1 MAKKRQNISNLYYA
15 LAAGAIT
22 FFGYRAWMK
31 RRGSNGDANGS
42 ADVNANANADAA
54 RRSGEAAI
62 EEIKRRQQETASAQK
77 TENERKR
84 TEQQA
89 NALGNPQSFAN
100 KVAQIQAILG
110 VRIDGKPGPV
120 THDAYQK
127 RFGLDRGNITPMTV
141 QYYLDRANRDK
152 FFI

>member
-31 RRGSNGDANGS
+31 RRGANNGAGAN
-42 ADVNANANADAA
+42 ADANADAA

-89 NALGNPQSFAN
+89 NAMGNPQSFAN

>member
-31 RRGSNGDANGS
+31 RRGANNGAGAN
-42 ADVNANANADAA
+42 ADANADAA

>member
-31 RRGSNGDANGS
+31 QRGANGDANGS
-42 ADVNANANADAA
+42 ADANADAA

-100 KVAQIQAILG
+100 KVGQIQAILG

-127 RFGLDRGNITPMTV
+127 RFGLDRGSITPMTV

>member
-31 RRGSNGDANGS
+31 RRGANGDANGS
-42 ADVNANANADAA
+42 ADANADAA

-77 TENERKR
+77 TENDRIR

>member
-31 RRGSNGDANGS
+31 QRGANGG
-42 ADVNANANADAA
+42 ANTNANANSDANADAA

-100 KVAQIQAILG
+100 KVGQIQAILG

-127 RFGLDRGNITPMTV
+127 RFGLDRGSITPMTV

>member
-31 RRGSNGDANGS
+31 RRGTSDTGAGGG
-42 ADVNANANADAA
+42 ADANADAA

-62 EEIKRRQQETASAQK
+62 DEIKRRQQETASAQK

-100 KVAQIQAILG
+100 KVGQIQAVLG

>member
-31 RRGSNGDANGS
+31 PRGSNGGANGS
-42 ADVNANANADAA
+42 SDVNANANADAA

-89 NALGNPQSFAN
+89 NAMGNPQSFAN

>member
-31 RRGSNGDANGS
+31 RRGANGDANGS
-42 ADVNANANADAA
+42 ADANADAA

>member
-31 RRGSNGDANGS
+31 RRGANGNS
-42 ADVNANANADAA
+42 GADANADAA

>member
-31 RRGSNGDANGS
+31 PRGANGGANGS
-42 ADVNANANADAA
+42 SDANADAA

-89 NALGNPQSFAN
+89 NAMGNPQSFAN

-110 VRIDGKPGPV
+110 VRID
-120 THDAYQK
+120 
-127 RFGLDRGNITPMTV
+127 
-141 QYYLDRANRDK
+141 
-152 FFI
+152 

>member
-31 RRGSNGDANGS
+31 RRGANGDANGS
-42 ADVNANANADAA
+42 SDVNANANADAA

-89 NALGNPQSFAN
+89 NAMGNPQSFAN

>member
-31 RRGSNGDANGS
+31 QRGANGDANANS
-42 ADVNANANADAA
+42 NANADAA

-100 KVAQIQAILG
+100 KVGQIQAILG

>member
-1 MAKKRQNISNLYYA
+1 MAKKRQNINNLYYA

-31 RRGSNGDANGS
+31 RRGSNNGADA
-42 ADVNANANADAA
+42 NANANADAA